1 MPTIATTGSGD
12 GLRIITNTLND
23 VTRVSCLCCGCA
35 GVPDEITVV
44 FSGIILCPHDP
55 AFPAT
60 IATAIL
66 TRDPDGGF
74 SYNDGDSE
82 VRATCYV
89 PSFIVENLP
98 ELIPDIPE
106 GVDLNSSTPLF
117 IISYRA
123 TEGGSGGGEDNDG
136 SVFSG
141 RFAINGGTVFNRGT
155 ATVDDCDNGYNWAY
169 GGTATLSWE

>member
-1 MPTIATTGSGD
+1 MATIATIGGTATP
-12 GLRIITNTLND
+12 RIITKTVD
-23 VTRVSCLCCGCA
+23 GVVRISCLCCGCDS
-35 GVPDEITVV
+35 VPSEITVV
-44 FSGIILCPHDP
+44 FSGLILCPYEP
-55 AFPAT
+55 AFPET

-74 SYNDGDSE
+74 SYNDGNNE

-123 TEGGSGGGEDNDG
+123 AEGGGGGGQDNDG
-136 SVFSG
+136 RVFTG
-141 RFAINGGTVFNRGT
+141 GFAINGGSVVNKLTF
-155 ATVDDCDNGYNWAY
+155 DDCNSGDEWAY